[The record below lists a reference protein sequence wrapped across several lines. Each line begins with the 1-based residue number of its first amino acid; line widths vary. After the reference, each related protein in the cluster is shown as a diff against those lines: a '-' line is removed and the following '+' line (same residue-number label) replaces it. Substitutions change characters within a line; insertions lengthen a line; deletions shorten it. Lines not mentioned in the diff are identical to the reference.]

1 MWLMLF
7 CTCSQK
13 ETVLLFAF
21 LPPAQRF
28 LFKYLL
34 LCVHIPAIHLVGRWL
49 HLTTGLI
56 LSKVKC
62 VLCFF
67 FLNKCCSKH
76 KHLRRKRDFLLKKNV
91 LFHRTLF
98 RMSSSWLVNQ
108 NKNHHPCIDFT
119 FAEETD
125 ADSFYVKKKK
135 LNKDRCFHKDW
146 RSWFSAFLYQATIES
161 IFSF

>member
-1 MWLMLF
+1 MWLMLS
-7 CTCSQK
+7 CTCTQK

-34 LCVHIPAIHLVGRWL
+34 LCVHIPAIPLVGRWL
-49 HLTTGLI
+49 HLTTRLI
-56 LSKVKC
+56 LSDWLTV
-62 VLCFF
+62 F
-67 FLNKCCSKH
+67 FLINAAASTNTWEEKEIFYWKKMFFSIERYLEWALVGWWIKI
-76 KHLRRKRDFLLKKNV
+76 KIIILVLILLLLRRLMLTAF
-91 LFHRTLF
+91 
-98 RMSSSWLVNQ
+98 M
-108 NKNHHPCIDFT
+108 C
-119 FAEETD
+119 
-125 ADSFYVKKKK
+125 KKK